1 LSSNCQTWLKAC
13 LENLKQGVSD
23 ALKYATNLK
32 SLGIIRDAVIEFET
46 KLKASSSGDSNESIS
61 WETKCES
68 LLKQKLEIWTD
79 LVSPFYYLQ
88 SKVNESE

>member
-1 LSSNCQTWLKAC
+1 MES
-13 LENLKQGVSD
+13 LKQGISD

-46 KLKASSSGDSNESIS
+46 KLKASNDSNEPNS

-68 LLKQKLEIWTD
+68 LFKQKLEIWTE

-88 SKVNESE
+88 SKVNEWIQIRIFELMCEP